1 MPTTATI
8 SQTVHITTGD
18 GHRLSAYQA
27 GDHESGVALVLLQE
41 IFGVNRHI
49 RSVADTYAES
59 GFHVVAPALFDRIQA
74 GVELDANVSEDV
86 ALARG
91 FATRL
96 DVEKTLQDVAAAV
109 SFARARTGRDKVGVI
124 GFCLG
129 GIYAWLSST
138 RLEIDAAVG
147 YYGSKIVC
155 YRNEKPRCPV
165 ILHFGSRDH
174 VISEVDVAEIEQAQ
188 PDVPVFRYDAG
199 HAFNRYGG
207 SNYSPEAAT
216 LAWTR
221 SVRFLHET
229 LTA

>member
-8 SQTVHITTGD
+8 SQTVHLTAGD
-18 GHRLSAYQA
+18 GHQFSAYQA
-27 GDHESGVALVLLQE
+27 GNHENGIALVLLQE

-49 RSVADTYAES
+49 RSVADAFAES
-59 GFHVVAPALFDRIQA
+59 GFYVIAPALFDRIQA
-74 GVELDANVSEDV
+74 GVELDADVSEDL

-96 DVEKTLQDVAAAV
+96 AVEKTLQDIAAAV
-109 SFARARTGRDKVGVI
+109 SFARAKTGRYRVGVV

-147 YYGSKIVC
+147 YYGSKIVR
-155 YRNEKPRCPV
+155 YRDEKPRCPV
-165 ILHFGSRDH
+165 ILHFGNRDH
-174 VISEVDVAEIEQAQ
+174 VISEVDVGEIEHAQ
-188 PDVPVFRYDAG
+188 PNVPVFRYDAG
-199 HAFNRYGG
+199 HAFNRDGG
-207 SNYSPEAAT
+207 SNYSPEAAS

-221 SVRFLHET
+221 SVKFLHET